1 MGTKFQPL
9 AIVGMS
15 CRFPGG
21 LETIAQL
28 EQGLKSRYCAIDKV
42 PSDRWD
48 VDRYYSSDN
57 TAKGKT
63 YMHRGGFLKQDI
75 SKFDAAFFGISPRDA
90 DAMDPQQ
97 RLLLEVVWEAF
108 ENAGLSAPEHAGR
121 SVGVY
126 VGGFMLDH
134 MLNQMAFPNRSKISQ
149 STAAGMMMT
158 MLSNR
163 VSHTFDFRGPSL
175 SIDTACSSSLV
186 AFHYGCQDLWRGES
200 EMAVVG
206 GANVMLRAD
215 YPNGMCK
222 GQFLSRDGECKSFDE
237 RGDGY
242 GRGEGAGIVLIK
254 HLDDALANGDQVLA
268 TVLATGTNQDGRTP
282 GASMPSGEA
291 QANLIRSV
299 SEKYGI
305 NMRDVRYIEC
315 HGTGTAIGDP
325 TEAGAIGQTYGAA
338 NRDNGPVTIGSIKSN
353 IGHLEACAGVAGVIK
368 AVLTLQNQGSA
379 PLANLGTPNPKIDL
393 EKLNLRLSD
402 DQVKLAE
409 PGEEF
414 SVAVNSFGYGG
425 SNAHAVLRS
434 SPTAAGSN
442 GFSVSQPHTNGVLK
456 QEPVRPF
463 PYFLPL
469 SGRNEKALEGLAERY
484 AELLRSD
491 APLEDVLH
499 CASFKRAHLSHRAV
513 IFGSNRTELAE
524 SLQRFAS
531 GEECQNVVV
540 GNEPF
545 QGLRKPA
552 LVFTGMGPQ
561 WWAMGQELY
570 REVPR
575 YREVV
580 EAADRVFEEIA
591 GFSILAEMLKEEEPS
606 CITKTE
612 FAQPANFILQI
623 GIWEVLKEAGVEPGA
638 IVGHSVGEVASAYV
652 AGALSL
658 YDAMLVSYHRS
669 QLQGQCK
676 GTGSMLAVGCS
687 MDEALELIEPSEG
700 RVSIAAINGPNN
712 LTLAGDSD
720 ALADIAMGLADREV
734 FHRMLEVEV
743 PYHSPMMD
751 PILDSLATALSE
763 LRPTEPTI
771 PLYSTVSGKQV
782 TGVEYGADYWQRNVR
797 EPVHFAG
804 TIRAMLDDGYNT
816 FIEIGPHPVLATS
829 LKECFKEAGVDA
841 RQAFTLRRNQP
852 EVETLMRSICSVHAF
867 GCEFDWERHNSEG
880 EFITL
885 PNYAWQREHFWNEND
900 RAVQDRIAE
909 VKDPILGIQEAPA
922 TYAWR
927 NDFDHEV
934 VSYLRDHVVDG
945 MPILPAA
952 AYIESLL
959 ELASLQFAEAKGI
972 AIHGLKIDAPM
983 IITPDRGLDCVTTYD
998 PFSRITRIRSLENG
1012 RLGPGQDHLSAR
1024 LSPLAEFQMRKE
1036 SIDSLQAQCP
1046 TEHSVPAFY
1055 DNLSRVGLQY
1065 GPAFQTIRELHSS
1078 AESGMALCRLELESS
1093 LEHDIEKYC
1102 LHPTLLDACF
1112 QSLFALVTDSKTTYL
1127 PTGIGELCLYA
1138 NSCGTEVW
1146 CLSQRRHQSAQTIEC
1161 DLTLM
1166 DSTGRVLASIR
1177 SMQLSAAGARPL
1189 VDQYGDPVKQQI
1201 LRYDWR
1207 YGEEIGEP
1215 KRLGHWAIV
1224 DRQTG
1229 LSDLIAGRMA
1239 DFGAVLSTRLRVDAD
1254 ESESEVTRISHLDQ
1268 ASIQSALAAA
1278 GELDGV
1284 VFMNGLHFSEE
1295 NNDPTGETS
1304 IAEISSV
1311 LKALDASEAQRKP
1324 RVYVVTKSA
1333 FNTQESDP
1341 EVAPDQTA
1349 INGFSRVAFNELE
1362 GLQVSTI
1369 DLPAFIDDEIVES
1382 LVRELLA
1389 DDLHDEVA
1397 LRSSFRFVSELLET
1411 PALHED
1417 QIDYRS
1423 LDDEHPIQVR
1433 PVHPDTESIGTIRVI
1448 EAPTR
1453 SIAANEV
1460 RLNIEASTVPI
1471 ELFTGNVDLSKLP
1484 ILEVVA
1490 RVLEVGE
1497 DVHDL
1502 SPGNRVA
1509 GFAKIDMASH
1519 AYVARD
1525 QIYVTHIGEEEDA
1538 VALVSCLRV
1547 TTLSELATDR
1557 LALNRG
1563 EKVAVQSGVL
1573 GDAIAGAL
1581 MRRGVLP
1588 IQFAASETASYDPS
1602 VYSLCPEGI
1611 ASALEEV
1618 TGGRGFAALV
1628 ASMSSWDQ
1636 HLGLRLVRD
1645 GGAVL
1650 DTDSEPG
1657 PLKLEAHLAT
1667 ALRNDLASAMQLPAE
1682 FQSAIETAIKCIVE
1696 GKSST
1701 VNYLDV
1707 SVADLAWKRL
1717 PLEDTNTTLI
1727 ITYDCQGRD
1736 LPVVKTHSLA
1746 FDENAT
1752 YLITGGFGGLGRK
1765 TAEWLVGNGARHLAI
1780 TGRSGANSEEKQAFV
1795 RQLGE
1800 QGVTVRP
1807 LACDTADFER
1817 LSEVFQELSAEMPPL
1832 KGVFHSGAVI
1842 HDQPIAE
1849 MELEVLQQVMRSK
1862 ALGAWNLHRLTEA
1875 MDLDHFV
1882 LYSSVANAVG
1892 NSRQAAYSAA
1902 NGFLNGL
1909 AEHRNAHNLPA
1920 TAVSWGAIADV
1931 GVVARDEKLEQFLK
1945 YTGLRGIQSDEGL
1958 AVLKEALARQV
1969 TQFGVTLITS
1979 WVDWSRFETRGAK
1992 SPRFATL
1999 IAADSVDDDNSARDA
2014 LVEELSQ
2021 LSPPDRVEL
2030 LSSLMVEILASVLR
2044 SDPSTVPIDC
2054 AINQFGV
2061 DSLMA
2066 TEVQMLFDSK
2076 LGINVSVLQLIGD
2089 TTIREL
2095 AANSIENLM
2104 GENTGAP
2111 ATSSAE

>member
-1 MGTKFQPL
+1 
-9 AIVGMS
+9 
-15 CRFPGG
+15 
-21 LETIAQL
+21 
-28 EQGLKSRYCAIDKV
+28 
-42 PSDRWD
+42 
-48 VDRYYSSDN
+48 
-57 TAKGKT
+57 
-63 YMHRGGFLKQDI
+63 MHRGGFLKQDI

-108 ENAGLSAPEHAGR
+108 ENAGLSAPDHAGR

-254 HLDDALANGDQVLA
+254 HLDAALADGDQVLA
-268 TVLATGTNQDGRTP
+268 TVVATGTNQDGRTP

-299 SEKYGI
+299 SEKYDVD
-305 NMRDVRYIEC
+305 MRDVRYIEC

-325 TEAGAIGQTYGAA
+325 TEAGAIGETYGAA
-338 NRDNGPVTIGSIKSN
+338 NRENGPVTIGSIKSN
-353 IGHLEACAGVAGVIK
+353 IGHLEACAGVAGIIK
-368 AVLTLQNQGSA
+368 AVLTLQNNGST

-402 DQVKLAE
+402 DLVKLAE
-409 PGEEF
+409 PGEKF

-425 SNAHAVLRS
+425 SNAHAVLRT
-434 SPTAAGSN
+434 SPTAAASGSN
-442 GFSVSQPHTNGVLK
+442 GHAISHAQTNGVAKPELI
-456 QEPVRPF
+456 RDF

-469 SGRNEKALEGLAERY
+469 SGRNEKAVEGLAKQY
-484 AELLRSD
+484 SELLSGN
-491 APLEDVLH
+491 ASLEDVLH

-513 IFGSNRTELAE
+513 AFGADRAELVQA
-524 SLQRFAS
+524 LQTFGR
-531 GEECQNVVV
+531 GEECDNVVS

-561 WWAMGQELY
+561 WWAMGRELY
-570 REVPR
+570 QDVPR

-580 EAADRVFEEIA
+580 EAADRVFEEIS
-591 GFSILAEMLKEEEPS
+591 GFSILVEMLKDEETS
-606 CITKTE
+606 CISKTE
-612 FAQPANFILQI
+612 FAQPANFLLQL
-623 GIWEVLKEAGVEPGA
+623 GIYEVLKAAGIEPGA

-658 YDAMLVSYHRS
+658 RDAMLVSYHRS
-669 QLQGQCK
+669 QLQSQCK

-687 MDEALELIEPSEG
+687 MEEALELIEPSAG
-700 RVSIAAINGPNN
+700 RVSIAAINGPSN

-720 ALADIAMGLADREV
+720 ALADIAMGLVEREV

-751 PILDSLATALSE
+751 PILDPLAVALAE
-763 LRPTEPTI
+763 LQPAQTTM
-771 PLYSTVSGKQV
+771 PLYSTVTGKQV
-782 TGVEYGADYWQRNVR
+782 TSIEYGPEYWQRNVR
-797 EPVHFAG
+797 EPVYFASA
-804 TIRAMLDDGYNT
+804 IHAMLEVGYNT
-816 FIEIGPHPVLATS
+816 FIEVGPHPVLATS

-852 EVETLMRSICSVHAF
+852 EVVNLTRAICSVHAF
-867 GCEFDWERHNSEG
+867 GCDFDWQRHNGEG
-880 EFITL
+880 NFITL

-900 RAVQDRIAE
+900 RAVQDRIAA
-909 VKDPILGIQEAPA
+909 VKDPMLGIQEAPA

-927 NDFDHEV
+927 NDFDYEV

-959 ELASLQFAEAKGI
+959 ELANLQFDDAKGL
-972 AIHGLKIDAPM
+972 AIHDLKIDAPM

-998 PFSRITRIRSLENG
+998 PPSRIARIRSLENG
-1012 RLGPGQDHLSAR
+1012 RLGSGQDHLSAR
-1024 LSPLAEFQMRKE
+1024 LSELTEFQPRKE
-1036 SIDSLQAQCP
+1036 SIPAHQANCP
-1046 TEHSVPAFY
+1046 HEHDVAQFY
-1055 DNLSRVGLQY
+1055 ENLAQVGLQY

-1078 AESGMALCRLELESS
+1078 PETGMALCRLELESS
-1093 LEHDIEKYC
+1093 LEHDIDKYR

-1138 NSCGTEVW
+1138 KNCGTELW
-1146 CLSQRRHQSAQTIEC
+1146 CLSRRKHQSEQSIEC

-1166 DSTGRVLASIR
+1166 DGTGRVLASIR

-1189 VDQYGDPVKQQI
+1189 VDQYGDPVKKQI

-1229 LSDLIAGRMA
+1229 LSDLVASRMA
-1239 DFGAVLSTRLRVDAD
+1239 DFGAIMASRLRFGSDNAG
-1254 ESESEVTRISHLDQ
+1254 SEVTLISHEDDATIQ
-1268 ASIQSALAAA
+1268 AALEAA

-1284 VFMNGLHFSEE
+1284 VFMNGLRFNEDSA
-1295 NNDPTGETS
+1295 DPTGETAV
-1304 IAEISSV
+1304 AEIASV
-1311 LKALDASEAQRKP
+1311 LKALDAAEAQRKP

-1333 FNTQESDP
+1333 FSAQDSDP
-1341 EVAPDQTA
+1341 AVAPDQTA

-1369 DLPAFIDDEIVES
+1369 DLPAFVDDEIVEN

-1397 LRSSFRFVSELLET
+1397 IRNSFRFVSELLET
-1411 PALHED
+1411 HVLHED

-1433 PVHPDTESIGTIRVI
+1433 PVDPNSDSIGTIRVV
-1448 EAPTR
+1448 ESSTVP
-1453 SIAANEV
+1453 IAANEV
-1460 RLNIEASTVPI
+1460 SLKIEASTVPI
-1471 ELFTGNVDLSKLP
+1471 ELFAGSVDLSKLP
-1484 ILEVVA
+1484 VLEIVA
-1490 RVLEVGE
+1490 RVLDVGDDIE
-1497 DVHDL
+1497 DL
-1502 SPGNRVA
+1502 SPGDRIA
-1509 GFAKIDMASH
+1509 GFAEIDLSSH
-1519 AYVARD
+1519 ACVTRD
-1525 QIYVTHIGEEEDA
+1525 RIHVTHISEEEDA
-1538 VALVSCLRV
+1538 VSLVSCLRV
-1547 TTLSELATDR
+1547 TTLSEFATDR

-1563 EKVAVQSGVL
+1563 QKVAVHSSIL
-1573 GDAIAGAL
+1573 GDAIAGSL

-1588 IQFAASETASYDPS
+1588 ILFAAGDTASYDPS

-1611 ASALEEV
+1611 ASAVDEV
-1618 TGGRGFAALV
+1618 TGGEGFAALV
-1628 ASMSSWDQ
+1628 ASMSSWDKN
-1636 HLGLRLVRD
+1636 LGLRLVRE
-1645 GGAVL
+1645 GGAIL
-1650 DTDSEPG
+1650 DTDSQPGSLRLEP
-1657 PLKLEAHLAT
+1657 HLAT
-1667 ALRNDLASAMQLPAE
+1667 ALRNDLASAMRLPTE
-1682 FQSAIETAIKCIVE
+1682 FQAAIESAVQCIVD
-1696 GKSST
+1696 GKSSP

-1727 ITYDCQGRD
+1727 ITYDCQERD
-1736 LPVVKTHSLA
+1736 LPVVRTHSLS
-1746 FDENAT
+1746 FDEDAT

-1765 TAEWLVGNGARHLAI
+1765 TAEWLVANGARHLAI
-1780 TGRSGANSEEKQAFV
+1780 TGRSGANSDEKQAFV
-1795 RQLGE
+1795 KRLSE
-1800 QGVTVRP
+1800 QGVNVRP
-1807 LACDTADFER
+1807 LSCDTADFDR
-1817 LSEVFQELSAEMPPL
+1817 LAEVFQELHAEMPPL

-1862 ALGAWNLHRLTEA
+1862 ALGAWNLHRLTEH

-1909 AEHRNAHNLPA
+1909 AEHRAAHNLPA

-1945 YTGLRGIQSDEGL
+1945 YTGLRGIQSEEGL
-1958 AVLKEALARQV
+1958 AVLKEALAREV

-1999 IAADSVDDDNSARDA
+1999 IAADSVDEDNSARDA
-2014 LVEELSQ
+2014 LIEELSQ

-2095 AANSIENLM
+2095 AATSVENLM
-2104 GENTGAP
+2104 GEGSGTP